1 MWGKGLGG
9 TVGQA
14 MPTPRLPAGVLAQ
27 VSGSAELGSV
37 MDDRA
42 PGAQMRTLTSS
53 AKVRICQLLVLAILG
68 CPQSKTAT

>member
-1 MWGKGLGG
+1 MGEGFGRHSGPGHAHAK
-9 TVGQA
+9 
-14 MPTPRLPAGVLAQ
+14 LPAGVLAQ

-53 AKVRICQLLVLAILG
+53 AKVRICQLLVPAILG

>member
-1 MWGKGLGG
+1 M
-9 TVGQA
+9 GQA

-53 AKVRICQLLVLAILG
+53 AKVRICQLLVPAILG